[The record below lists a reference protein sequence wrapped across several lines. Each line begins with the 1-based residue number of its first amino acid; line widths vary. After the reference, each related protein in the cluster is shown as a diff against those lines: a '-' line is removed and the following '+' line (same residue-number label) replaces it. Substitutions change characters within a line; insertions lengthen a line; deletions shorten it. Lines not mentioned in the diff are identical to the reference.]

1 MFTAKQT
8 KLLASQA
15 NFQKFWWGPFFV
27 FVIISVGSNAVAAYT
42 GNNHACLRHK
52 RFTDN
57 DRDQQTYG
65 SNRSRSEKI
74 PETDTISPPN
84 VKTINAAVKTHTR
97 RCLRSKQLNF
107 FGLNLIIVVYIHDS
121 LINYMFEFTGNHCF
135 KSLSGLSRNCH
146 YLI

>member
-1 MFTAKQT
+1 MHF
-8 KLLASQA
+8 
-15 NFQKFWWGPFFV
+15 FFV

-65 SNRSRSEKI
+65 AD
-74 PETDTISPPN
+74 PEMTGNGHNFFPPN

-97 RCLRSKQLNF
+97 RCLRS
-107 FGLNLIIVVYIHDS
+107 
-121 LINYMFEFTGNHCF
+121 
-135 KSLSGLSRNCH
+135 
-146 YLI
+146 